1 MNPLSVCNAAR
12 PVFIVCDRILNS
24 SQATHVIFPIDRSHQ
39 LHCHM
44 ASIGYSVPATATK
57 MGTHITVTE
66 PQNANKVGQEVEET
80 NQGDIQDRDDPQ
92 QCSRSVRPDGVNS
105 LYPSSTT
112 VVSNELINTG
122 EPRQPLKD
130 YEDPRTWSAGK
141 KWMALIIV
149 SLFNF
154 VTSISSSMV
163 APALPAIAQELR
175 ITGSTDQY
183 LLLSIFILAYS
194 FGPLL
199 WGPLSELYGR
209 VVVLRVSNL
218 IYLAFNTGCGFA
230 RSDSQMTAF
239 RFLSGFGGSAPLVLA
254 SGVISDVFTPDE
266 RGKAISVY
274 TVAPLLGPAIGP
286 IVGGLI
292 AEHTSWRWIFW
303 STSIL
308 AAIVQAVGSFYLR
321 ETYAPVLL
329 RAKNRSKQE
338 KQDVTVTSSSRV
350 TAQSLIWANLTRAVF
365 LLATQPI
372 IQMVS
377 LYLAYIYGLVYL
389 VLSTLPTVWHN
400 VYQEPVDIG
409 SLHYLAIGLGFFLGT
424 QICSPLQDLI
434 YRRLKHGNNGVAEP
448 EFRIPLMIPA
458 ALLLSAGLFIYGWT
472 TYYAVHWI
480 GVDIGIVTFSA
491 GSIIGLQCIQSYIID
506 AYALHAA
513 SAVSAATFLRSLAG
527 FGLPLLATPLYN
539 SLGLGWGNSLLGFL
553 AFVFGAPMPLLLW
566 RYGKRIRGYS
576 WFASSS
582 SH

>member
-1 MNPLSVCNAAR
+1 
-12 PVFIVCDRILNS
+12 
-24 SQATHVIFPIDRSHQ
+24 
-39 LHCHM
+39 M
-44 ASIGYSVPATATK
+44 ASTGYSVPANATRVE
-57 MGTHITVTE
+57 THVMVTE
-66 PQNANKVGQEVEET
+66 PQKANEITENVEKVNIEAEKVEKVAQEIEEAK
-80 NQGDIQDRDDPQ
+80 IQERDDPQ
-92 QCSRSVRPDGVNS
+92 QCSRSVQQDGVDS
-105 LYPSSTT
+105 RRPSSTG
-112 VVSNELINTG
+112 VVSSEPIAIG
-122 EPRQPLKD
+122 EPPQSPID
-130 YEDPRTWSAGK
+130 YDDPRAWNAKRKWSA
-141 KWMALIIV
+141 LTIV

-163 APALPAIAQELR
+163 APALPAISQELS
-175 ITGSTDQY
+175 ITDGTDQY
-183 LLLSIFILAYS
+183 LLVSIFVLAYS

-199 WGPLSELYGR
+199 WGPLSEMYGR

-230 RSDSQMTAF
+230 QSNSQMTAF

-254 SGVISDVFTPDE
+254 SGVIGDVFTPDE

-274 TVAPLLGPAIGP
+274 TIAPLLGPAVGP

-292 AEHTSWRWIFW
+292 AEHTTWRWIFW

-308 AAIVQAVGSFYLR
+308 AALVQGVGTILLR

-329 RAKNRSKQE
+329 RAKNKAEQE
-338 KQDVTVTSSSRV
+338 KQDVTVTSSSTV
-350 TAQSLIWANLTRAVF
+350 TPRSLIWANLSRAVF
-365 LLATQPI
+365 MLATQPI
-372 IQMVS
+372 IQSVG

-389 VLSTLPTVWHN
+389 VLSTLPTVWN
-400 VYQEPVDIG
+400 DVYQEQVDIG

-424 QICSPLQDLI
+424 QVCAPLQDSI

-458 ALLLSAGLFIYGWT
+458 ALFLSAGLFIYGWT
-472 TYYAVHWI
+472 AYYKVHWI
-480 GVDIGIVTFSA
+480 GVDIGTVTFSI

-506 AYALHAA
+506 AYPLHAA

-553 AFVFGAPMPLLLW
+553 AFGFGAPMPFLLW
-566 RYGKRIRGYS
+566 RYGKKIRGYA
-576 WFASSS
+576 WFTSSS
-582 SH
+582 SQ